1 MKWGYSGNSFWEAL
15 RELEERWNNL
25 EKGCSLPGANPQFYR
40 WFCAHKAKD
49 IVECVLPE
57 VRSKA
62 GLKDPCRD
70 FTTNNSHVIKQEVNW
85 KESKL
90 PALVE
95 HLRSTVDRHNAELQ
109 KAVVRRGEWQFT
121 SQHQQLEVPESTW
134 FQMPPEC
141 REKQMKKVLTC
152 SVTSSQSSDKPAAL
166 ISTSSSC
173 TVPHTSE
180 SSSQFANSSMTF
192 QESSQHDTPILPC
205 GSTEQV
211 SCGLLDV
218 AVEDCGITTV
228 SFTTLKNIWN
238 KAERLVQANE
248 AILKVPRSS
257 DTKG

>member
-1 MKWGYSGNSFWEAL
+1 M
-15 RELEERWNNL
+15 
-25 EKGCSLPGANPQFYR
+25 
-40 WFCAHKAKD
+40 
-49 IVECVLPE
+49 
-57 VRSKA
+57 
-62 GLKDPCRD
+62 
-70 FTTNNSHVIKQEVNW
+70 
-85 KESKL
+85 
-90 PALVE
+90 LVE

-192 QESSQHDTPILPC
+192 QEIVSMIL
-205 GSTEQV
+205 
-211 SCGLLDV
+211 LFFHV
-218 AVEDCGITTV
+218 AVLNRFLAVCLMWL
-228 SFTTLKNIWN
+228 LKIV
-238 KAERLVQANE
+238 E
-248 AILKVPRSS
+248 
-257 DTKG
+257 